1 MKTITNLN
9 EIDLY
14 ITMLMGFNNKFY
26 NDALG
31 IRVDLAKEFD
41 IDVSTDDINKVFEP
55 TIIED
60 EEDLRIQYENVC

>member
-1 MKTITNLN
+1 MRTITNLK
-9 EIDLY
+9 EIEFY
-14 ITMLMGFNNKFY
+14 IDMLMYFKSKFY

-31 IRVDLAKEFD
+31 IKVDLAKEFD
-41 IDVSTDDINKVFEP
+41 IEVSVEDINKVFEP